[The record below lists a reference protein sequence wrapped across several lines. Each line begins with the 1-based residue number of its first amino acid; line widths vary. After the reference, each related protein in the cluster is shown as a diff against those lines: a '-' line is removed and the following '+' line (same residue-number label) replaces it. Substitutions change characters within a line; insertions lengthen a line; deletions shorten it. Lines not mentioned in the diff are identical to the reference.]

1 LRRRAFAAAA
11 TALAVL
17 PVLLYRNAF
26 AYYYP
31 VMMAPL
37 TVLVALSFDG
47 LLQGSARRDRA
58 WMGPLALV
66 LICLVVGVRAW
77 DGLMTLRFDGQAGQ
91 RALVAGVHQ
100 VFPQPVP
107 YLDHSG
113 MIASFPKLNFFMST
127 WGVEDYLR
135 GGTDFMP
142 AALEARCPPLLL
154 ANHPVLRDGTLLNRQ
169 LRANDRRLLAT
180 YYVDYWGPIRLAG
193 AELELEPGAVVTA
206 RVPCSGRYRIESEAD
221 LTIDGAA
228 HRNSDVVELTGSRDI
243 AVSAAGRQRM
253 RLRWAD
259 AQVPPAGAPPQLPLY
274 APL

>member
-1 LRRRAFAAAA
+1 
-11 TALAVL
+11 
-17 PVLLYRNAF
+17 
-26 AYYYP
+26 
-31 VMMAPL
+31 
-37 TVLVALSFDG
+37 
-47 LLQGSARRDRA
+47 
-58 WMGPLALV
+58 
-66 LICLVVGVRAW
+66 
-77 DGLMTLRFDGQAGQ
+77 
-91 RALVAGVHQ
+91 
-100 VFPQPVP
+100 
-107 YLDHSG
+107 
-113 MIASFPKLNFFMST
+113 
-127 WGVEDYLR
+127 
-135 GGTDFMP
+135 
-142 AALEARCPPLLL
+142 
-154 ANHPVLRDGTLLNRQ
+154 